1 MTTSEKVAYLKGLAE
16 GAGLDPASKDGKL
29 FHTVIDILEDLAY
42 DVEDVNDAV
51 AELAEGLDD
60 ACDELADVEEI
71 LFGDVDE
78 LDDDDDDDDWG
89 LEDGDEL
96 IDADDLT
103 LYEAACP
110 ACGEV
115 ITFDEGVLAEG
126 GIPCPNCG
134 ETLEFDLGEMLEF
147 DLGEEPDETA
157 DED

>member
-29 FHTVIDILEDLAY
+29 FQTVIDILEDLAY
-42 DVEDVNDAV
+42 DIEDVNDAV

-78 LDDDDDDDDWG
+78 LDDDDDDDVWG

-134 ETLEFDLGEMLEF
+134 EMLEF

>member
-29 FHTVIDILEDLAY
+29 FQTVIDILEDLAY
-42 DVEDVNDAV
+42 DIEDVNTAV
-51 AELAEGLDD
+51 GELAEGLDS
-60 ACDELADVEEI
+60 ACNELADIEDI

-78 LDDDDDDDDWG
+78 QDILDGDDADVWG

-126 GIPCPNCG
+126 GIPCPAC
-134 ETLEFDLGEMLEF
+134 GEMLEF
-147 DLGEEPDETA
+147 DLGEEPDGTA
-157 DED
+157 DEG

>member
-78 LDDDDDDDDWG
+78 LDDDDDDDVWG

-134 ETLEFDLGEMLEF
+134 EMLEF
-147 DLGEEPDETA
+147 DLGEEPDGTA
-157 DED
+157 DEG

>member
-78 LDDDDDDDDWG
+78 LDDDDDDDVWG

-126 GIPCPNCG
+126 GIPCPAC
-134 ETLEFDLGEMLEF
+134 GEMLEF
-147 DLGEEPDETA
+147 DLGEEPDGTA
-157 DED
+157 DEG